1 MQKLNLNIHIFT
13 VNLGAEVPPLK
24 P

>member
-13 VNLGAEVPPLK
+13 VNLEAEVPPLN